1 MEDSLVLQVERIKY
15 SEQET
20 RLISIMSKPINVVVA
35 VLLKKKL
42 GKFFLIQKIDVQKL
56 RPKSVG
62 SKKNW
67 VKQNRPKNLC
77 PKKYCPKNL
86 G

>member
-15 SEQET
+15 SDQET

-42 GKFFLIQKIDVQKL
+42 GKFFLIQKIDVQKIEAQ
-56 RPKSVG
+56 KCWIQ
-62 SKKNW
+62 KK
-67 VKQNRPKNLC
+67 
-77 PKKYCPKNL
+77 L
-86 G
+86 GKTK